1 MSQQQTRFCEA
12 NHEDDPAEGDKTEGE
27 YKPHCLLADGSAS
40 GISMLDDVN
49 LRRNVE

>member
-1 MSQQQTRFCEA
+1 MSQQQSRCCEA
-12 NHEDDPAEGDKTEGE
+12 IHEDDLAKGDKTEGE
-27 YKPHCLLADGSAS
+27 YKLRCLLADGSAS

>member
-1 MSQQQTRFCEA
+1 MSQQYTRCCEA
-12 NHEDDPAEGDKTEGE
+12 IHEEVLAGGGKTEGE
-27 YKPHCLLADGSAS
+27 YKLRCLLADGSAS